1 MALTAKQEAFCREY
15 VVDRNATQA
24 AIRAGYSERTA
35 GFQGHD
41 ALKKPKVAKRIA
53 ELEADIAERND
64 ISVDRLVQELKEI
77 ALSDVTQ
84 LAETLSGSTFTVKS
98 LEEIPPDLRRCIES
112 IQSTKD
118 GIKIKLWSKTSALDM
133 LMKHLGAY
141 EKDNRQK
148 GGDIGEHIDRFAD
161 KFFGETGKDAE

>member
-1 MALTAKQEAFCREY
+1 MDTECLSTRCWSYHA
-15 VVDRNATQA
+15 
-24 AIRAGYSERTA
+24 
-35 GFQGHD
+35 
-41 ALKKPKVAKRIA
+41 PKG
-53 ELEADIAERND
+53 
-64 ISVDRLVQELKEI
+64 QF
-77 ALSDVTQ
+77 
-84 LAETLSGSTFTVKS
+84 GSTFTVKS
-98 LEEIPPDLRRCIES
+98 LEESPPDLRRCIES